1 LHYHKPSDEF
11 RPGTDLRGGV
21 QDLELLFDVGAT
33 LAREKRF
40 PNWYS
45 TSEFRAA
52 RDRSLAAGE

>member
-1 LHYHKPSDEF
+1 
-11 RPGTDLRGGV
+11 
-21 QDLELLFDVGAT
+21 VGAT

-40 PNWYS
+40 PNWYA